1 MSKVLIVDDSGVEI
15 ARLSEILTRAGHHVV
30 TAASGN
36 EALAK
41 SRSEKPKLI
50 FMDVVMEDM
59 DGFSATRE
67 ILEQED
73 TADIPVVMVTSK
85 NQKAD
90 KVWAQLQGAKGF
102 ITKPYTEDQIL
113 EQLRQLLG

>member
-1 MSKVLIVDDSGVEI
+1 MSKVLVVDDSPVEL
-15 ARLSEILTRAGHHVV
+15 ARMTEILTRAGHHVV
-30 TAASGN
+30 TATSGR
-36 EALAK
+36 EALSK
-41 SRSEKPKLI
+41 SRSERPGLI

-67 ILEQED
+67 ILEQEE
-73 TADIPVVMVTSK
+73 TANIPVVMVTSK

-102 ITKPYTEDQIL
+102 LTKPYTEDQIL
-113 EQLRQLLG
+113 EQLKQHLG